1 VIKRRFL
8 GFRLLRLLIDIVAI
22 PIVFV
27 LAYSLKFK
35 LAVLAHLFA
44 FEGYVYQHAQVEP
57 YLNAMGLILVI
68 WIPTFYLCGM
78 YRPCVGLMP
87 EVDEF
92 IAIFKGVTVATVMTM
107 AITFLF
113 KFFPESRYVVFYAWM
128 LSLFILSVLHM
139 CIHRL
144 EIRALRRGKD
154 TIRTLIIGADSVAQ
168 DIVERI
174 LQYPSMGY
182 KYIGNMCA
190 VRPEKIHF
198 HLQNDFLILGAPENY
213 EAQIAETRPDVIM
226 VTDASGI
233 PDLVALHA
241 YCLRHKC
248 VLKKVSSD
256 ASWLSSFAVFEDF
269 DGIPLISDGVPE
281 HPIIESLAKVVLDY
295 LTAIFVLV
303 VFSPFF
309 LFIALVIKIVSPTG
323 PVLYRQ
329 ERVGKNGKV
338 FGMLKFRTM
347 RPDAESKTG
356 PVMVT
361 KEDSRYIPF
370 GQFLR
375 KTSIDEL
382 PQLINI
388 LKGEMSLVGPRPER
402 PFFVDAFLK
411 DIPHFQLRHV
421 MKGGLT
427 GWAQINGRSVL
438 TNRPEHKIRY
448 DLYYI
453 KNWSFILDI
462 KILIRT
468 VAIVFQRE
476 EAY

>member
-1 VIKRRFL
+1 MIKKRFL
-8 GFRLLRLLIDIVAI
+8 GFRLLRLLLDTVLI

-35 LAVLAHLFA
+35 LAVLSPFFFFHAK
-44 FEGYVYQHAQVEP
+44 VYQHAQIEP
-57 YLNAMGLILVI
+57 YLNVMALILVI

-78 YRPCVGLMP
+78 YRPFVGMMP

-92 IAIFKGVTVATVMTM
+92 VSIVKGISVATVMTM

-113 KFFPESRYVVFYAWM
+113 KSFPESRYVIFYAWM
-128 LSLFILSVLHM
+128 IGTIVLTIAHM
-139 CIHRL
+139 GIHML
-144 EIRALRRGKD
+144 ELRALRLGKD
-154 TIRTLIIGADSVAQ
+154 SVRVLVIGADDAAQ

-174 LQYPSMGY
+174 LQYPSLGY
-182 KYIGNMCA
+182 RYLGNLC
-190 VRPEKIHF
+190 VVQPSKVHF
-198 HLQNDFLILGAPENY
+198 HLQNQFVYLGPPETYPTQIEILK
-213 EAQIAETRPDVIM
+213 
-226 VTDASGI
+226 
-233 PDLVALHA
+233 PDLVIVSDLQNISAMALQEVCKTHG
-241 YCLRHKC
+241 CT
-248 VLKKVSSD
+248 LKKVSED

-269 DGIPLISDGVPE
+269 DGIPLISYGAPTPPVVEMAGKALIDYG
-281 HPIIESLAKVVLDY
+281 LALC
-295 LTAIFVLV
+295 VLV

-309 LFIALVIKIVSPTG
+309 LGIAILIKLVSPGG
-323 PVLYRQ
+323 PVLYKQ
-329 ERVGKNGKV
+329 ERIGHHGKP
-338 FGMLKFRTM
+338 FAMFKFRTM
-347 RPDAESKTG
+347 IPDAESKTG
-356 PVMVT
+356 PVMVEKQDT
-361 KEDSRYIPF
+361 RYIPL

-382 PQLINI
+382 PQLLNV
-388 LKGEMSLVGPRPER
+388 LRGEMSLVGPRPER
-402 PFFVDAFLK
+402 PFFVEAFSK
-411 DIPHFQLRHV
+411 DIPHFQLRHE

-468 VAIVFQRE
+468 IVIVFQRE